1 MKPLPAGWPRLSSS
15 LFYVEPGKAI
25 DFLCAAFGFE
35 VRFRLDGPA
44 GTVIHSELTF
54 GGAVVMVST
63 DTSAPG
69 GGRPDSPHMRAP
81 RSAGGANTQSLFVYV
96 DDADAH
102 CARARAAGAKIIKEP
117 VTTDYGPEHWSD
129 HGYEAEDLE
138 GHRWYFAHRVRG

>member
-1 MKPLPAGWPRLSSS
+1 MNPPPHGWPRLSSS

-69 GGRPDSPHMRAP
+69 VDRPGSEHMRSP
-81 RSAGGANTQSLFVYV
+81 RSVGGANTQILFLYV

-102 CARARAAGAKIIKEP
+102 CARARAAGAKIVKEP
-117 VTTDYGPEHWSD
+117 VTTDYGAEYWSD
-129 HGYEAEDLE
+129 HGYECEDLE
-138 GHRWYFAHRVRG
+138 GHRWYFAHRARG